1 MSAAQNVARA
11 AVSYVEEAV
20 SEMGYDKWFQDE
32 HSEKIAAAKKQGVRD
47 IGGWLA
53 DELYN
58 DAEIVESLAGD
69 RIYDL
74 MRQHGLNPKSKEDW
88 DACVT
93 EFKAFVP
100 HVASKINLSF

>member
-1 MSAAQNVARA
+1 
-11 AVSYVEEAV
+11 
-20 SEMGYDKWFQDE
+20 MGAHFLVNLNE
-32 HSEKIAAAKKQGVRD
+32 LGKQRLEFF
-47 IGGWLA
+47 LA
-53 DELYN
+53 
-58 DAEIVESLAGD
+58 AEIVESLAGD